1 MEFYQT
7 RLPQGKPLRI
17 MTNILNNPEKLLLIG
32 VIFHLAFVAFH
43 LLFWKLF
50 DWVQDLK
57 KLSHINKSV
66 MQILNLRLI
75 FVFLIFAYI
84 SYFNTV
90 EMLSS
95 KLGLTML
102 AAIALFWGFRS
113 VEQVIYFGI
122 KNFASNLLL
131 LMFVFGTALYAWVFY
146 LGFNDIHM

>member
-1 MEFYQT
+1 MKA
-7 RLPQGKPLRI
+7 L
-17 MTNILNNPEKLLLIG
+17 LNNPEKLLLIG
-32 VIFHLAFVAFH
+32 ALFHLAFVAFH

-84 SYFNTV
+84 SYFNTS
-90 EMLSS
+90 EMLNS
-95 KLGLTML
+95 KLGLTMI
-102 AAIALFWGFRS
+102 AAIASFWGFRS

-122 KNFASNLLL
+122 KNLASNILLL
-131 LMFVFGTALYAWVFY
+131 LFLFGTVLYAWVFY
-146 LGFNDIHM
+146 LSYQLQ

>member
-1 MEFYQT
+1 MKD
-7 RLPQGKPLRI
+7 LI
-17 MTNILNNPEKLLLIG
+17 NNPEKLLLIG
-32 VIFHLAFVAFH
+32 ALFHLAFVAFH

-84 SYFNTV
+84 SYFNAS
-90 EMLSS
+90 EMLNS
-95 KLGLTML
+95 KLGLTMI

-131 LMFVFGTALYAWVFY
+131 LLFLFGTVLYAWVFY
-146 LGFNDIHM
+146 LSYKLQ

>member
-1 MEFYQT
+1 MKE
-7 RLPQGKPLRI
+7 L
-17 MTNILNNPEKLLLIG
+17 LNNPEKLLLIG
-32 VIFHLAFVAFH
+32 ALFHLAFVAFH

-84 SYFNTV
+84 SYFNAS
-90 EMLSS
+90 EMLNS
-95 KLGLTML
+95 KLGLTMI

-113 VEQVIYFGI
+113 VEQIFYFGI
-122 KNFASNLLL
+122 KNLASNILLL
-131 LMFVFGTALYAWVFY
+131 LFLFGTALYTWVFFLSY
-146 LGFNDIHM
+146 SQ

>member
-1 MEFYQT
+1 MKD
-7 RLPQGKPLRI
+7 LI
-17 MTNILNNPEKLLLIG
+17 NNPEKLLLIG
-32 VIFHLAFVAFH
+32 ALFHLAFVAFH

-84 SYFNTV
+84 SYFNAN
-90 EMLSS
+90 EMLNS
-95 KLGLTML
+95 KLGLTMI

-113 VEQVIYFGI
+113 VEQIIYFGI
-122 KNFASNLLL
+122 KNLASNILLL
-131 LMFVFGTALYAWVFY
+131 LFLFGTALYTWVFFLSY
-146 LGFNDIHM
+146 SQ

>member
-1 MEFYQT
+1 MISLLY
-7 RLPQGKPLRI
+7 
-17 MTNILNNPEKLLLIG
+17 NPENLLKIG
-32 VIFHLAFVAFH
+32 TLFHIVFALFH

-84 SYFNTV
+84 SYFNTE
-90 EMLSS
+90 EMLNS
-95 KLGLTML
+95 KIGLTMTI
-102 AAIALFWGFRS
+102 AIALFWAFRTI
-113 VEQVIYFGI
+113 EQIIYFGV

-131 LMFVFGTALYAWVFY
+131 LLFLFGTLLYGWIFY
-146 LGFNDIHM
+146 LGFKL

>member
-1 MEFYQT
+1 MKNALY
-7 RLPQGKPLRI
+7 
-17 MTNILNNPEKLLLIG
+17 NPEKLLLIG
-32 VIFHLAFVAFH
+32 TVFHLAFALFH

-84 SYFNTV
+84 SYFNTL
-90 EMLSS
+90 EMLNT
-95 KLGLTML
+95 KLGLTMI

-113 VEQVIYFGI
+113 VEQVIYFGV
-122 KNFASNLLL
+122 KNFASNILL
-131 LMFVFGTALYAWVFY
+131 LMFLFGAFLYAWVFY
-146 LGFNDIHM
+146 IGIKLV